1 MYIFQT
7 SDDFLIIGRFL
18 SVFFAVSSIPLRA
31 MEEMVRFFWKIDQYL
46 GFFLDDLAAIYS
58 PKRGLFVDFF
68 VEKSCSTQ

>member
-18 SVFFAVSSIPLRA
+18 SFFRRVKHTFKSNERGGA
-31 MEEMVRFFWKIDQYL
+31 FFWNIDQYL

>member
-1 MYIFQT
+1 MKE
-7 SDDFLIIGRFL
+7 
-18 SVFFAVSSIPLRA
+18 A
-31 MEEMVRFFWKIDQYL
+31 VRFFWNIDQYL